1 MENGNCVILLIR
13 MALMID
19 QMKKLKIVF
28 FGLGSI
34 GQRHVE
40 ILRKHFRHELY
51 AFRSGIT
58 AKENSFGIPELT
70 QWKEIE
76 QLKPHVAFITNP
88 TSEHLPVAL
97 QCARRGLHLFIEKP
111 LSNSLAGIRTLTTL
125 CDKKKLTAYVA
136 YCLRFHPVIEKIK
149 NLLQGQKVVHA
160 RVVCS
165 SMLHQWRIAKD
176 SKKSYSALRA
186 MGGGVILD
194 LSHEFDYIRFL
205 LGEIKSI
212 AGVKGR
218 MGQVTVDSE
227 DFVDALVTL
236 ENGIVVNCH
245 LNFASWDTE
254 RTLQIDLKDGFIRGD
269 LINNTVV
276 YQKNNMLRRFQ
287 FPIDRNQYL
296 RKQTGYFLK
305 NLKQTRVMNNLR
317 EATVLLQ
324 KILEFRNGRR

>member
-1 MENGNCVILLIR
+1 
-13 MALMID
+13 MID
-19 QMKKLKIVF
+19 RMKKLKIVI

-40 ILRKHFRHELY
+40 ILRKHFKHELY
-51 AFRSGIT
+51 AFRSGG
-58 AKENSFGIPELT
+58 ACGNVFGIPELT
-70 QWKEIE
+70 TWYMVDQI
-76 QLKPHVAFITNP
+76 KPQVAFITNP
-88 TSEHLPVAL
+88 TSEHLHVAL
-97 QCARRGLHLFIEKP
+97 ECARRGMNLFIEKP
-111 LSNSLAGIRTLTTL
+111 LSDSLTGIQALITL
-125 CDKKKLTAYVA
+125 CDKNKLTAYVA

-149 NLLQGQKVVHA
+149 SLLKGQKVVHA

-165 SMLHQWRIAKD
+165 SMLHQWRAGKD
-176 SKKSYSALRA
+176 SRKSYSAYRA

-227 DFVDALVTL
+227 DFADVLVTL

-254 RTLQIDLKDGFIRGD
+254 RVIQIDLKDGFIKGD
-269 LINNTVV
+269 LIQNTVV
-276 YQKNNMLRRFQ
+276 YQKNNKLRQ
-287 FPIDRNQYL
+287 FKFPVDRNHYL
-296 RKQTGYFLK
+296 KKQTQYFFKNLNHPALMN
-305 NLKQTRVMNNLR
+305 NLKQ
-317 EATVLLQ
+317 AQVLL
-324 KILEFRNGRR
+324 KPILEFRNGRG